1 MASTSSRTAR
11 ARVRAP
17 QLVGRRWLNTGGVDV
32 SLADLRGKVVLL
44 DFWTSC
50 CVNCLHVLDELR
62 PLEERY
68 ADVLV
73 TVGVHSPKFRHEAEP
88 AALDAAVDRYEV
100 HHPVLDDPDLVT
112 WKAFTARAWPTLVV
126 IDPEGYV
133 VASLSGEGHAHGL
146 AVLLDELVAEHDAKG
161 TLHRGSGPYVAPA
174 PADSALRFPARVVA
188 LPDGGLLVADT
199 AHHQLVELEADL
211 VTERRRI
218 GSGQRGLQDGDAG
231 TARFAE
237 PQGLAV
243 LPADVAARLGYD
255 VVVADSVNH
264 ALRAV
269 RLADGTVTTVAGTGR
284 QLRRREGGGPALE
297 QDLST
302 PWDVAWFD
310 GQVVVAMA
318 GVHQLWAFDPDAGTV
333 RVLAGTTAEGIN
345 DGPAE
350 QAWFAQTSGFAV
362 QDVDGVE
369 TLWFVD
375 AETSALRW
383 LRRSGSVDSGIR
395 VVEDERMAN
404 VAAVAGAGYEV
415 GTAVGQGLFDF
426 GFRDGA
432 GVPSGDAE
440 PALFQH
446 PLGLTVAPDGSL
458 LVADTYNG
466 ALRRYDPA
474 TGQVTTLLTDLAEP
488 SDVLVDGTGEAESL
502 LVVEAAAHRITR
514 FAVPVEVRVDEGAHT
529 VQRPPTDLP
538 PGAVSLS
545 VAFTPPTGQKLDHR
559 WGDPTRLVVAASPPE
574 LLVAGAG
581 DAEGLQRSVVLAD
594 PATSGLTEGVL
605 HVSVQA
611 AACDGDP
618 ETGEVPE
625 FAACHLYQ
633 QDWGIPV
640 RLVAGAG
647 DDLVLEL
654 RGA

>member
-1 MASTSSRTAR
+1 MVSTSSRTVR

-17 QLVGRRWLNTGGVDV
+17 QLVGRRWLNTGGVAV

-68 ADVLV
+68 SDVLV
-73 TVGVHSPKFRHEAEP
+73 VVGVHSPKFRHEAEP

-126 IDPEGYV
+126 VDPEGYV

-146 AVLLDELVAEHDAKG
+146 AVLLDELVAEHAAKG
-161 TLHRGSGPYVAPA
+161 TLHRGSGPYVAPE
-174 PADSALRFPARVVA
+174 PAHSPLRYPARAVV
-188 LPDGGLLVADT
+188 LPSGGLLVVDT
-199 AHHQLVELEADL
+199 GHHQLVELEADL

-218 GSGQRGLQDGDAG
+218 GSGERGSTDGEAAS
-231 TARFAE
+231 ARFSE
-237 PQGLAV
+237 PQGAAV

-264 ALRAV
+264 ALRGV
-269 RLADGTVTTVAGTGR
+269 RLADGSVTTLAGTGR
-284 QLRRREGGGPALE
+284 QLRRREGGGPALT

-302 PWDVAWFD
+302 PWDVCWFD

-333 RVLAGTTAEGIN
+333 RVLAGTTAEGVH

-362 QDVDGVE
+362 QEVDGVE

-383 LRRSGSVDSGIR
+383 LRRSGDVDR
-395 VVEDERMAN
+395 DVRAVRDDRMAN
-404 VAAVAGAGYEV
+404 VEAVAGPGYEV
-415 GTAVGQGLFDF
+415 GTAVGLGLFDF
-426 GFRDGA
+426 GFRDGPGA
-432 GVPSGDAE
+432 PVDGGD
-440 PALFQH
+440 PALLQH
-446 PLGLTVAPDGSL
+446 PLGLAVAPDGTV

-466 ALRRYDPA
+466 AVRRYDPA
-474 TGQVTTLLTDLAEP
+474 TGQVSTLLTDLAEP
-488 SDVLVDGTGEAESL
+488 SDVVVDRGPDGETL
-502 LVVEAAAHRITR
+502 LVVEAAAHRVTR
-514 FAVPVEVRVDEGAHT
+514 FAVPSELRVDEGAHT

-538 PGAVSLS
+538 PGTVALS
-545 VAFTPPTGQKLDHR
+545 VAFTPPTGQELDHR

-574 LLVAGAG
+574 LLLAGAG
-581 DAEGLQRSVVLAD
+581 DAEGLRRSVVLAD
-594 PATSGLTEGVL
+594 PVTSGLTGGVL

-611 AACDGDP
+611 AACDGNP

-640 RLVAGAG
+640 RLVAGA
-647 DDLVLEL
+647 DANLVLEL